1 MGSYQKRFKLELS
14 LIWLLLF
21 TVATTV
27 SSYAQVTNDEDE
39 IDILL
44 DELFFNDQQ
53 FIDEILDSFN
63 TYNFIYTN
71 VSFNSNTFFSGRDSG
86 IDQFNLVPQI
96 SYYSS
101 SGFNVSVSGIY
112 YETFEPNWDF
122 TNVSVGYFNT
132 IGKNKLLTYNAG
144 YTRYFYSDGWDTFT
158 NSLDLSI
165 GLRTKKRNLGTKLGA
180 SYLFGTDQ
188 SFQLVSSS
196 YGKITIAKQKNFSLK
211 LIPKLNFILAQ
222 QTIALEQ
229 LVGQGDQVTTEFVYN
244 DIFDLLNTQINIPVS
259 LTTKSWDFEF
269 GYNINFPSALESE
282 SDLKTTSFFNISIGY
297 LIDLDKK

>member
-1 MGSYQKRFKLELS
+1 MGSHQKRFKLELS

-27 SSYAQVTNDEDE
+27 SSYGQVTNDEDE

-71 VSFNSNTFFSGRDSG
+71 ISFNSNTFFSGRDSG

-101 SGFNVSVSGIY
+101 SGFNMSVSGIY

-122 TNVSVGYFNT
+122 TNVYFGYYNAL
-132 IGKNKLLTYNAG
+132 GKNKQFTYSAG

-158 NSLDLSI
+158 NSIDLSV
-165 GLRTKKRNLGTKLGA
+165 GLRNKKRTIGTKLGA

-196 YGKITIAKQKNFSLK
+196 YGKINISKQKNFSLK

-244 DIFDLLNTQINIPVS
+244 DIFDLLNTQINIPLS
-259 LTTKSWDFEF
+259 LTTKSWDFEL

-297 LIDLDKK
+297 LIDLDK

>member
-1 MGSYQKRFKLELS
+1 MGSHQKRFKLELS

-53 FIDEILDSFN
+53 FIDEILYSFN

-132 IGKNKLLTYNAG
+132 IGKKKLLTYNAG

-196 YGKITIAKQKNFSLK
+196 YGKINITKQKNFSLK
-211 LIPKLNFILAQ
+211 LTPKLNFILAQ

-244 DIFDLLNTQINIPVS
+244 DIFDLLNTQINIPLS
-259 LTTKSWDFEF
+259 LTTKSWDFEL

-297 LIDLDKK
+297 LIDLDK

>member
-1 MGSYQKRFKLELS
+1 MGSHQKRFKLELS

-39 IDILL
+39 IDIIL

-71 VSFNSNTFFSGRDSG
+71 LSFNSNTYFSGRDSG

-101 SGFNVSVSGIY
+101 SGFNMSVSGIF

-122 TNVSVGYFNT
+122 TNIYLGYYNALG
-132 IGKNKLLTYNAG
+132 INKQFTYSAG

-158 NSLDLSI
+158 NSIDLSV
-165 GLRTKKRNLGTKLGA
+165 GLRNKKRTLGTKLGA
-180 SYLFGTDQ
+180 TYLFGTDQ

-196 YGKITIAKQKNFSLK
+196 YGKINITKQKNFSLK
-211 LIPKLNFILAQ
+211 LTPKLNFILAQ

-244 DIFDLLNTQINIPVS
+244 DIFDLLNTQINIPLS
-259 LTTKSWDFEF
+259 LTTKSWDFEL

-297 LIDLDKK
+297 LIDLDK

>member
-63 TYNFIYTN
+63 THNFIYTN

-196 YGKITIAKQKNFSLK
+196 YGKINITKQKNFSLK
-211 LIPKLNFILAQ
+211 LTPKLNFILAQ

-244 DIFDLLNTQINIPVS
+244 DIFDLLNTQINIPLS
-259 LTTKSWDFEF
+259 LTTKSWDIEL
-269 GYNINFPSALESE
+269 GYNINFPSPLESE
-282 SDLKTTSFFNISIGY
+282 SDLKTTSFINISIGY
-297 LIDLDKK
+297 LIDLDK